1 MDLMERF
8 SNAGVVPVVV
18 LEDAGQALSTARA
31 LLAGGIDVME
41 ITFRTD
47 AARDAIQIV
56 AEQCPDM
63 LVGAGTVCSVEQC
76 RQAAE
81 AGARFIVSPGFDP
94 CVVDWCL
101 EHELTVLPGCV
112 TPSEIME
119 ALSRGISTVKFFP
132 ASIYG
137 GLEAMKALSGPFVG
151 LQFVPTPQIWQNM
164 RKLPL
169 CGLWAAAGCAA
180 APISPRDGL
189 NTSQNC
195 AGRPRISLP
204 ACRDRRMEWFR

>member
-94 CVVDWCL
+94 CVVD
-101 EHELTVLPGCV
+101 
-112 TPSEIME
+112 
-119 ALSRGISTVKFFP
+119 
-132 ASIYG
+132 
-137 GLEAMKALSGPFVG
+137 
-151 LQFVPTPQIWQNM
+151 
-164 RKLPL
+164 
-169 CGLWAAAGCAA
+169 
-180 APISPRDGL
+180 
-189 NTSQNC
+189 
-195 AGRPRISLP
+195 
-204 ACRDRRMEWFR
+204 

>member
-132 ASIYG
+132 ASINAANLAEY
-137 GLEAMKALSGPFVG
+137 AKAPFVRAVGGSWLCSRSDIAQGRFEHITELCRQAKNILAG
-151 LQFVPTPQIWQNM
+151 L
-164 RKLPL
+164 
-169 CGLWAAAGCAA
+169 
-180 APISPRDGL
+180 
-189 NTSQNC
+189 
-195 AGRPRISLP
+195 
-204 ACRDRRMEWFR
+204 

>member
-112 TPSEIME
+112 TPSV
-119 ALSRGISTVKFFP
+119 GISRPSSRMATAFCAFRSVSIHMP
-132 ASIYG
+132 SSAWMLRVASENRTNRICFLIY
-137 GLEAMKALSGPFVG
+137 STIV
-151 LQFVPTPQIWQNM
+151 
-164 RKLPL
+164 
-169 CGLWAAAGCAA
+169 
-180 APISPRDGL
+180 
-189 NTSQNC
+189 
-195 AGRPRISLP
+195 ISLILP
-204 ACRDRRMEWFR
+204 

>member
-151 LQFVPTPQIWQNM
+151 LQFVPTGGINAANLAESAKAPFVRAVGGSW
-164 RKLPL
+164 L
-169 CGLWAAAGCAA
+169 CSRSDIAQGRFEHITELCRQAKNILAGL
-180 APISPRDGL
+180 
-189 NTSQNC
+189 
-195 AGRPRISLP
+195 
-204 ACRDRRMEWFR
+204 

>member
-151 LQFVPTPQIWQNM
+151 LQFVPTGGINAANLAEYA
-164 RKLPL
+164 KAPL
-169 CGLWAAAGCAA
+169 VRAVGGSWLCSRSDIAQGRFEHITELCRQAKNILAGL
-180 APISPRDGL
+180 
-189 NTSQNC
+189 
-195 AGRPRISLP
+195 
-204 ACRDRRMEWFR
+204 

>member
-151 LQFVPTPQIWQNM
+151 LQFVPTGGINAANLAEYAKVPFVRAVGGSW
-164 RKLPL
+164 L
-169 CGLWAAAGCAA
+169 CSRSDIAQGRFEHITELCRQAKNILAGL
-180 APISPRDGL
+180 
-189 NTSQNC
+189 
-195 AGRPRISLP
+195 
-204 ACRDRRMEWFR
+204 

>member
-63 LVGAGTVCSVEQC
+63 LVGAGTVCSVEQAGRRQRPELGLLFLPALIPVWLTGVWNTSLLFYPVALHPVRSWKHC
-76 RQAAE
+76 R
-81 AGARFIVSPGFDP
+81 G
-94 CVVDWCL
+94 
-101 EHELTVLPGCV
+101 ELAQ
-112 TPSEIME
+112 SNF
-119 ALSRGISTVKFFP
+119 SRPASTV
-132 ASIYG
+132 
-137 GLEAMKALSGPFVG
+137 VWR
-151 LQFVPTPQIWQNM
+151 Q
-164 RKLPL
+164 
-169 CGLWAAAGCAA
+169 
-180 APISPRDGL
+180 
-189 NTSQNC
+189 
-195 AGRPRISLP
+195 
-204 ACRDRRMEWFR
+204 

>member
-137 GLEAMKALSGPFVG
+137 GLEAMKALSGPFVRAVGGSWLCSRSDIAQGRFEHITELCRQAKNILAG
-151 LQFVPTPQIWQNM
+151 L
-164 RKLPL
+164 
-169 CGLWAAAGCAA
+169 
-180 APISPRDGL
+180 
-189 NTSQNC
+189 
-195 AGRPRISLP
+195 
-204 ACRDRRMEWFR
+204 